1 MIQYKIKILRIN
13 KNLKI
18 KIKTKRKPKS
28 SCEGILLVQ
37 HTEALEGV
45 TALFRTTS
53 LVVDI
58 GGHCDSTLT
67 AEQSLNPRS
76 CTPGV

>member
-18 KIKTKRKPKS
+18 KMKTKQKPKS

-37 HTEALEGV
+37 HTEALTGV
-45 TALFRTTS
+45 TGLFRTTS